1 MQIIQDEYYYS
12 EQKVQFFLHLALIIQ
27 LFLKIKKKLIINE
40 MNNKFLLAFII
51 LFLLQQILNYLRL

>member
-27 LFLKIKKKLIINE
+27 LFLKIKKKFDEFQEKII
-40 MNNKFLLAFII
+40 
-51 LFLLQQILNYLRL
+51 